1 MLEINKIIRSRR
13 KTIALIIQRD
23 GALIIRAPLRTPEKT
38 IRELVEQKTGWITK
52 KQAEMAQN
60 QRTPA
65 RQFADGEKF
74 LLMGKTYPLKI
85 IKNQRNAL
93 AFELGSIKLAEK
105 AIPRAKETLTIWYK
119 KMAATLLPARIETLA
134 AKHNLTPKKTRITSA
149 RTRWGSC
156 SSTGTIS
163 LTWRLVMA
171 PPETID
177 YVIIHELVHLN
188 IKNHSKTFWNAV
200 AALMPDYKKH
210 VDWLKKN
217 GQNLDV

>member
-38 IRELVEQKTGWITK
+38 IRELVEQKAGWITK

-65 RQFADGEKF
+65 RQFSDGEKF
-74 LLMGKTYPLKI
+74 LLMGKAYPLKI
-85 IKNQRNAL
+85 IKNQHNAL

-105 AIPRAKETLTIWYK
+105 AIPRAKETLTTWYK

-217 GQNLDV
+217 GQSLDV